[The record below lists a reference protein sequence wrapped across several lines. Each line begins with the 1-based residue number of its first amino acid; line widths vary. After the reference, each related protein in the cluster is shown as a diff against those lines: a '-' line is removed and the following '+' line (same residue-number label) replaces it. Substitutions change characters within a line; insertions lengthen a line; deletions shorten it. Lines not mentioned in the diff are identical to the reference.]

1 MKCQEALQILE
12 LNREGEISG
21 CNKRDLAEHLQ
32 SCKACAAEALVAER
46 MKEHISSL
54 RAITPVPDNAARL
67 TSGVMRAIRKIE
79 EAEALPS
86 PWHLLVAPR
95 FRLAMGMS
103 LLLVG
108 GLFLVQTE
116 RDARRVA
123 ALEERLSTENPSSAF
138 TLQGAI
144 LSARTNTQY
153 ASSIDD
159 LVYAVGQLLPGT
171 MRREKIP
178 GILNMHTVDAGGID
192 RGRITFE
199 QYLKLKYPRLASVRL
214 DDGLSREE
222 RDLLKTEGAVF
233 LKDVEELLRKGEMN
247 HEQN

>member
-1 MKCQEALQILE
+1 MKCREALQLLD
-12 LNREGEISG
+12 LNREGEITEGRKS
-21 CNKRDLAEHLQ
+21 DLTQHLQ
-32 SCKACAAEALVAER
+32 SCTACAAEAVAAER
-46 MKEHISSL
+46 GKEQISSL
-54 RAITPVPDNAARL
+54 RAIIPVPDNAARL

-79 EAEALPS
+79 EADALPS
-86 PWHLLVAPR
+86 PWRLLVAPR
-95 FRLAMGMS
+95 VRLALGMS

-108 GLFLVQTE
+108 GLFLAQTE

-123 ALEERLSTENPSSAF
+123 ALEERLSTQNPSTSF

-144 LSARTNTQY
+144 LSARTHTQY

-171 MRREKIP
+171 IRRETIP
-178 GILNMHTVDAGGID
+178 GTPDMHAGDAGGIAG
-192 RGRITFE
+192 GRITFE
-199 QYLKLKYPRLASVRL
+199 QYLKFKYPRLASVRL

-233 LKDVEELLRKGEMN
+233 MKDVEELLRKGEMN
-247 HEQN
+247 HDQN